1 MKFLKYI
8 FLFLMIITVVLAV
21 YLGTLD
27 GEYDVRRTRSI
38 KADPV
43 VVFND
48 LNDYEN
54 WKDWGPWFE
63 KDSTLRVQYQEN
75 TIGEG
80 AAYSWTSEIEEGGK
94 MRTISVSPYSR
105 IDQEI
110 FFETPFGEMR
120 SEVYWILERT
130 EGGTDLTWGIKGEL
144 PFLSRFMASSME
156 EQMGPMEER
165 GLELFNE
172 SIQKKLTIFSIEH
185 EGVVDYSGG
194 FYLYLTT
201 STKIDEMDLVLQEM
215 MQKLDKYVASNAVRL
230 MGSPF
235 TIYHKYDQENG
246 TAMFSVA
253 YPISERIIT
262 EKGSK
267 VLTGFMERGKYF
279 KTVLKGSYQNATEA
293 WEEAYSEVGNLTN
306 FRMLDTGE
314 SFEVYVNNMGNTPNP
329 ADLVTEIYL
338 PVVVNDIM
346 MY

>member
-1 MKFLKYI
+1 MKFLKYT
-8 FLFLMIITVVLAV
+8 FLFLMIITVVLAI

-27 GEYDVRRTRSI
+27 GKYDVRRTRSI

-48 LNDYEN
+48 LNDYKN

-63 KDSTLRVQYQEN
+63 KDSTLRVQYEDN

-80 AAYSWTSEIEEGGK
+80 AAYSWTSEIEGGGK
-94 MRTISVSPYSR
+94 MRTISVDPPNS
-105 IDQEI
+105 IKQEI
-110 FFETPFGEMR
+110 FFETPFGEMK
-120 SEVYWILERT
+120 SEVYWTLEQT

-144 PFLSRFMASSME
+144 PFLSRFMASGME

-172 SIQKKLTIFSIEH
+172 NIQKKLTIFSIEH
-185 EGVVDYSGG
+185 EGIVDYSGG
-194 FYLYLTT
+194 FYLYLTA
-201 STKIDEMDLVLQEM
+201 STKIDEMDPLFQEM
-215 MQKLDKYVASNAVRL
+215 MLELDNYVASNAIRL

-235 TIYHKYDQENG
+235 TIYHKYDAENG

-279 KTVLKGSYQNATEA
+279 KTVLKGSYQNSAEA
-293 WEEAYSEVGNLTN
+293 WEKAYSEAGNLTD

-314 SFEVYVNNMGNTPNP
+314 PFEVYVNNLGNTKNP
-329 ADLVTEIYL
+329 AELVTEIYL
-338 PVVVNDIM
+338 PVTNDVM
-346 MY
+346 K

>member
-8 FLFLMIITVVLAV
+8 FLLLMIITVVLAI

-27 GEYDVRRTRSI
+27 GKFEVKRTRSI

-48 LNDYEN
+48 LNDYKN

-63 KDSTLRVQYQEN
+63 KDSTLDVQYEEN
-75 TIGEG
+75 TIGKG
-80 AAYSWTSEIEEGGK
+80 ASYSWTSEIEGGGR
-94 MRTISVSPYSR
+94 MRTISVNPPDR

-110 FFETPFGEMR
+110 YFETPFGEMR
-120 SEVYWILERT
+120 SDVYWTIERT

-144 PFLSRFMASSME
+144 PFLSRFMASEME

-172 SIQKKLTIFSIEH
+172 RIQKKLAYFSIEH
-185 EGVVDYSGG
+185 QGVVDYSGG

-201 STKIDEMDLVLQEM
+201 STKIDEMDLVFQEM
-215 MQKLDKYVASNAVRL
+215 MQRLDKYVASNAIRL

-235 TIYHKYDQENG
+235 TIYHKFDPENG

-262 EKGSK
+262 EKGSQ

-279 KTVLKGSYQNATEA
+279 KTVLTGSYQNSAEA
-293 WEEAYSEVGNLTN
+293 WEKAYSEAGNLSG
-306 FRMLDTGE
+306 FKLLDAAE
-314 SFEVYVNNMGNTPNP
+314 PFEVYVNNMGNTPNP

-338 PVVVNDIM
+338 PVTNETLRQ
-346 MY
+346 

>member
-1 MKFLKYI
+1 MKYLKYI
-8 FLFLMIITVVLAV
+8 FLFLMIISVGLAI

-27 GEYDVRRTRSI
+27 GKFDVKRTRSI
-38 KADPV
+38 MADPV

-48 LNDYEN
+48 LNDYKN

-63 KDSTLRVQYQEN
+63 TDSTLSVHYEEN

-80 AAYSWTSEIEEGGK
+80 ASYSWTSDIERGGK
-94 MRTISVSPYSR
+94 MRTISVNPHDR

-120 SEVYWILERT
+120 SDVYWIIEKT
-130 EGGTDLTWGIKGEL
+130 EGGTELTWGIKGEL
-144 PFLSRFMASSME
+144 PFLSRFMAGDME

-194 FYLYLTT
+194 FYLYQTT
-201 STKIDEMDLVLQEM
+201 STRIDEMDLVFQEM
-215 MQKLDKYVASNAVRL
+215 MQRLDNYVASSSIRL

-235 TIYHKYDQENG
+235 TIYHKYDLENG

-267 VLTGFMERGKYF
+267 ILTGFMERGKYF
-279 KTVLKGSYQNATEA
+279 KTVLKGSYQNSAEA
-293 WEEAYSEVGNLTN
+293 WEKAYSEVGNLTD
-306 FRMLDTGE
+306 FKVLDTGE
-314 SFEVYVNNMGNTPNP
+314 PFEVYVNNMGNTPNP
-329 ADLVTEIYL
+329 ADLVTEIYI
-338 PVVVNDIM
+338 PVGNETLNQ
-346 MY
+346 